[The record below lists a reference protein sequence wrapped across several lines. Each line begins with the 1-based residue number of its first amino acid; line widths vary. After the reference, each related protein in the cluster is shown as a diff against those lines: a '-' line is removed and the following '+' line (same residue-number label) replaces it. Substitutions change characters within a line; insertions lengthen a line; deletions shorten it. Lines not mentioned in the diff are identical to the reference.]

1 MDLSSIQKT
10 LLEKR
15 EELFSRLE
23 AIQKDSR
30 ETRDADFEEQALEA
44 ENDEVLT
51 ELGREALEEI
61 SQIDTALRRLEEGS
75 YGACMI
81 CGAAIN
87 NARLHALPFTTTCID
102 CAATH

>member
-1 MDLSSIQKT
+1 MDRSSIQKS

-15 EELFSRLE
+15 EELLSRLK

-61 SQIDTALRRLEEGS
+61 SQIDTALQRLEEGS
-75 YGACMI
+75 YGACMV
-81 CGAAIN
+81 CGVTIN
-87 NARLHALPFTTTCID
+87 SARLNALPFSTTCID